1 MMIADEP
8 PVSQRKIDAERNESK
23 EQFSVVTRQKF

>member
-1 MMIADEP
+1 MMILDEP

-23 EQFSVVTRQKF
+23 EQFNVVTKQNF